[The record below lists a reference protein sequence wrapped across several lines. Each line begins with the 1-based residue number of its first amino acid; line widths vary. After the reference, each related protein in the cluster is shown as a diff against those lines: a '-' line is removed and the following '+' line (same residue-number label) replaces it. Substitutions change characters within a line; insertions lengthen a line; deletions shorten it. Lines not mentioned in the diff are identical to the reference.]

1 MSKNSESKDERLA
14 RLESI
19 LVDADISEI
28 PMDFLSEISIIMVD
42 ETVKEFNIVE
52 LLNFGLTIK
61 EIEIKV
67 QEFMD
72 DFDDDIDTI
81 DFHINI
87 EALATAVDNKTRG
100 LLG

>member
-1 MSKNSESKDERLA
+1 MSKDIKPKDELIV

-28 PMDFLSEISIIMVD
+28 PIDFLSEISIVMVD
-42 ETVKEFNIVE
+42 NTVKEFNIIE
-52 LLNFGLTIK
+52 LLKFGLTIK

-67 QEFMD
+67 KEFMD
-72 DFDDDIDTI
+72 DFEDDIDTI

-87 EALATAVDNKTRG
+87 EALADAVDDKTRG